1 MMPRPLHWKKG
12 ITVSIRNEYIVVY
25 THPTCSIMDDY
36 GKDFGGDNYD
46 SQSGIFKEEFT
57 SIKVNIVLLL
67 MNCTYSGNR
76 ELIAVLC
83 ALHIHASNNNI
94 SNDSNGCS

>member
-12 ITVSIRNEYIVVY
+12 ITVSIRNEYRVVY

-36 GKDFGGDNYD
+36 GKDVGGDNYD

-57 SIKVNIVLLL
+57 SLKVNIVLLL
-67 MNCTYSGNR
+67 MNCT
-76 ELIAVLC
+76 
-83 ALHIHASNNNI
+83 
-94 SNDSNGCS
+94 